1 MRFKKSQV
9 LAALLVAGASS
20 SAMPAL
26 AQDVPDSAPDRAL
39 GNHQKHVR
47 FDLGVRSQF
56 IKSAGFDPFSKRD
69 ALTQVTTSASWAFL
83 TAQDLSVAALVG
95 FDLGGTSANARS
107 DRASLDVMRFT
118 LAPEARYHVLRILAV
133 TVKVGPTLT
142 RQAAELSDG
151 LDTSLSQVSWRFG
164 VDATAGAAV
173 ELWGY
178 ASGRSHKPR
187 LWLTAE
193 GGYGWSSP
201 MKLNLK
207 PDDPSRAPE
216 RLAAPALGDLSLSGP
231 IVRVA
236 AALSFW

>member
-1 MRFKKSQV
+1 
-9 LAALLVAGASS
+9 
-20 SAMPAL
+20 
-26 AQDVPDSAPDRAL
+26 
-39 GNHQKHVR
+39 
-47 FDLGVRSQF
+47 
-56 IKSAGFDPFSKRD
+56 
-69 ALTQVTTSASWAFL
+69 L
-83 TAQDLSVAALVG
+83 TAQDLSLAAVVG

-118 LAPEARYHVLRILAV
+118 LAPEARYHVLRILAL
-133 TVKVGPTLT
+133 TAKVGPTLT

-216 RLAAPALGDLSLSGP
+216 RLAGPALGDLSLSGP